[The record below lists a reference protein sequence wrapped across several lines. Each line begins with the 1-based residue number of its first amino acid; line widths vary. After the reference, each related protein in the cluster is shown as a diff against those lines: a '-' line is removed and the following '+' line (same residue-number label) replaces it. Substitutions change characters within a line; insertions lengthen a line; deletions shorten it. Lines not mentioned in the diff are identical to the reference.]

1 MEEEGKKPK
10 RAMSPNS
17 LKNLKPQRF
26 GHEVDPR
33 EAQAKGVEA
42 KKQNAAERKAMQTAV
57 EAFIDKKVEV
67 PSAED
72 VLKIVMAKAIVDND
86 LDEAS
91 RIATLLMPYEK
102 PKLAAQDLT
111 VTQDV
116 SDKTDAELI
125 ALAKEFGL
133 YEPDEEDQVSH

>member
-1 MEEEGKKPK
+1 MEKKNK
-10 RAMSPNS
+10 RGTNPNS

-26 GHEVDPR
+26 GHEVDPAI
-33 EAQAKGVEA
+33 AQAKGVEIR
-42 KKQNAAERKAMQTAV
+42 KQNAAERKAMQTAV
-57 EAFIDKKVEV
+57 EAFIEKKVEV

-102 PKLAAQDLT
+102 PKLAAQELN

-116 SDKTDAELI
+116 SDKTDEELV

-133 YEPDEEDQVSH
+133 YKTDEESEGGSVH